1 MLRIQKHIIRL
12 ARAATGRQALMSV
25 LIAFITFGPIAAA
38 ACDYEHVGNVN
49 GAGTDIYGAGIDDA
63 RSPDSSN
70 LQSWCDDHC
79 DAITENVRPAAVD
92 ANVGPVTPTLHAL
105 PAAFSSLSLHRVRS
119 DPVRRQHPSP
129 PPEPAFRRIPKLLI

>member
-12 ARAATGRQALMSV
+12 VRAATGRQALVSV
-25 LIAFITFGPIAAA
+25 LIGLIAFGPIAAA

-49 GAGTDIYGAGIDDA
+49 GAETDTVGIDDDG

-70 LQSWCDDHC
+70 LQSWCDDHY

-92 ANVGPVTPTLHAL
+92 ANVGPITPTLHAI

-129 PPEPAFRRIPKLLI
+129 PPEPAFRRVPKLLI